1 MWLKNKILS
10 HGQFGC
16 IHKKMI
22 FIKILQKMLKLNLIL
37 QFMNFDKLGIK
48 IMKIFFALR
57 GKILK
62 KVKLGSIRKIIKN
75 S

>member
-1 MWLKNKILS
+1 
-10 HGQFGC
+10 
-16 IHKKMI
+16 
-22 FIKILQKMLKLNLIL
+22 MLKLNLIL

-62 KVKLGSIRKIIKN
+62 KVKLGSIRKNIKN